1 MAATFGLW
9 CGEVVLEERM
19 YTSRGV
25 PASVQATGESPQLRG
40 IEKLCAGLVSEAIHA
55 YVQGEQEAEWWLFCE
70 EEGGECRSKLPLAE
84 ACRVLDVDVGQLRA
98 RLKGLLKVT
107 GLEKARAREYV
118 QEQIWG
124 RRSERC

>member
-1 MAATFGLW
+1 MGATFGLW

-55 YVQGEQEAEWWLFCE
+55 YLGD
-70 EEGGECRSKLPLAE
+70 KP
-84 ACRVLDVDVGQLRA
+84 
-98 RLKGLLKVT
+98 
-107 GLEKARAREYV
+107 
-118 QEQIWG
+118 
-124 RRSERC
+124 

>member
-25 PASVQATGESPQLRG
+25 PASVQAAGESPQLRG
-40 IEKLCAGLVSEAIHA
+40 IEKLCAGLVNEAIHA
-55 YVQGEQEAEWWLFCE
+55 YVQGEREAAWWLFEE
-70 EEGGECRSKLPLAE
+70 EEGSACRSGLPLAE
-84 ACRVLDVDVGQLRA
+84 VCRVLDVDMGQLRG

-107 GLEKARAREYV
+107 GLEKTRAREYV
-118 QEQIWG
+118 QQQIWG
-124 RRSERC
+124 RRANV